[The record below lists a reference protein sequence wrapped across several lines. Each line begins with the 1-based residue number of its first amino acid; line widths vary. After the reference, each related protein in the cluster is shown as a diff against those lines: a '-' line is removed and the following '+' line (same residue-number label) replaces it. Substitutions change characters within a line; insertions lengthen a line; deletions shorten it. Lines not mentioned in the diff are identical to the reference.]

1 MLGYG
6 VLSSITKYKNIT
18 IAAIIRSKSKLKKIK
33 KDFPYNK
40 IKNFYYLDVLKI
52 KEEKLKKILH
62 KYDYIINCIGVIKP
76 EIDKNDP
83 KSIKKAIYVNS
94 IFPKILAESISGKT
108 KIFQIATDCV
118 FFWKKR

>member
-18 IAAIIRSKSKLKKIK
+18 IAATIRSKSKLKKIK

-52 KEEKLKKILH
+52 KEEKLKKILN

-76 EIDKNDP
+76 EIDKNDQV
-83 KSIKKAIYVNS
+83 ILNKKYQ
-94 IFPKILAESISGKT
+94 ESYLCKFNLS
-108 KIFQIATDCV
+108 
-118 FFWKKR
+118 